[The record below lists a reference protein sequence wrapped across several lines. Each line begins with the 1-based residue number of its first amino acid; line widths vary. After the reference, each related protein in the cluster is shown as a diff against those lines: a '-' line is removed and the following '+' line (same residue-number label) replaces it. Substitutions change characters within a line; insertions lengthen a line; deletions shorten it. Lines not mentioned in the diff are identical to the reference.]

1 MGKLENQIISI
12 LETKANGLMAKDL
25 AKLLGT
31 TKKELNP
38 ILYGMKDKC
47 LYVDSDFVWHSM
59 KIKAIRE
66 TVSKK
71 DELPKNHQKKWTKAE
86 KEKLMEEYISGIP
99 MINIADTH
107 KRTELAVALMAYQV
121 MQEKNKR

>member
-1 MGKLENQIISI
+1 MSKLEIKIVSI
-12 LETKANGLMAKDL
+12 LETRANGLMAKDL

-38 ILYGMKDKC
+38 VLYGMKDKY
-47 LYVDSDFVWHSM
+47 LYVDSEFVWHSM
-59 KIKAIRE
+59 KLKAIRE

-71 DELPKNHQKKWTKAE
+71 EDLPKNHQKKWTKAE

-99 MINIADTH
+99 MINIADSH
-107 KRTELAVALMAYQV
+107 KRTELSVALMVYQI
-121 MQEKNKR
+121 MQENNNK

>member
-1 MGKLENQIISI
+1 MSKLEIKIVSI
-12 LETKANGLMAKDL
+12 LETRANGLMAKDL

-38 ILYGMKDKC
+38 VLYGMKDKY
-47 LYVDSDFVWHSM
+47 LYVDSEFVWHSM
-59 KIKAIRE
+59 KLKAIRE

-71 DELPKNHQKKWTKAE
+71 EDLPKNHQKKWTKAE

-99 MINIADTH
+99 MINIADSH
-107 KRTELAVALMAYQV
+107 KRTELSVALMAYQI
-121 MQEKNKR
+121 MQENNNK

>member
-1 MGKLENQIISI
+1 MAKLEKQIVSI
-12 LETKANGLMAKDL
+12 LETRANGLMAKDL

-38 ILYGMKDKC
+38 ILYGMKDKY
-47 LYVDSDFVWHSM
+47 LYVDSDFVWHSI
-59 KIKAIRE
+59 KLKAIRE

-71 DELPKNHQKKWTKAE
+71 EDLPKNHQKKWTKAE

-99 MINIADTH
+99 MINIADSH
-107 KRTELAVALMAYQV
+107 KRTELSVALMGYQI
-121 MQEKNKR
+121 MQEKKK